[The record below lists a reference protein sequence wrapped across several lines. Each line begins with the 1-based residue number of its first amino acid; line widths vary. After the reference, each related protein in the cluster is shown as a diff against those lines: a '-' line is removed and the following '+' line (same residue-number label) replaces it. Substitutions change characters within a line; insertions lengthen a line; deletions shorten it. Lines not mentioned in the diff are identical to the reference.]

1 MGIDRKTARRWC
13 QRWQRGREGWQNG
26 LKAASSQSL
35 ERRLIS
41 LLQDAPRSG
50 TPARFSPEQLTQ
62 IIAVACED
70 PKTCGRSISH
80 WSAEEIADEVVKR
93 TIVPQISKRT
103 VNRLLADI
111 DLKPHRSRYWLN
123 SVPECP
129 QTFQAEVMTICEL
142 YEQAPSLLAQGKYVV
157 SVDEKTGIQAKER
170 VYPTQLATPG
180 HLERREFDY
189 ERHGTCCLIA
199 SLSVALGQVIAPT
212 IGPTRTERDFAQHI
226 EAVIATDPQAG
237 WCFILDQLNTHKSET
252 LVRLVARHCNLTL
265 DLGEKGQSGILTSM
279 KSREAFLTEESHRI
293 RFVYTPKHSSWLN
306 QIEMWFSILVRKLL
320 KRGSFKSVDD
330 LTTQMKAFIDYFNHT
345 LAKP

>member
-1 MGIDRKTARRWC
+1 
-13 QRWQRGREGWQNG
+13 
-26 LKAASSQSL
+26 
-35 ERRLIS
+35 
-41 LLQDAPRSG
+41 
-50 TPARFSPEQLTQ
+50 
-62 IIAVACED
+62 
-70 PKTCGRSISH
+70 
-80 WSAEEIADEVVKR
+80 
-93 TIVPQISKRT
+93 
-103 VNRLLADI
+103 
-111 DLKPHRSRYWLN
+111 
-123 SVPECP
+123 
-129 QTFQAEVMTICEL
+129 MTICEL

-212 IGPTRTERDFAQHI
+212 IGPTRTERDLAQHI

-237 WCFILDQLNTHKSET
+237 WCFIVEQLNTHKSET

-293 RFVYTPKHSSWLN
+293 RFVYTPKHSSWRWSN
-306 QIEMWFSILVRKLL
+306 
-320 KRGSFKSVDD
+320 
-330 LTTQMKAFIDYFNHT
+330 
-345 LAKP
+345 